1 MVTGTHLRRPG
12 RKEGGALQEERMNR
26 VRVAM
31 AVLSAIA
38 LVTVA
43 VPFADAGRGMG
54 FGEGV
59 SACRTISNGV
69 NPPQVVNLEVET
81 IPTTVAGAPVGP
93 PVLLCELSTIG
104 ETANASSR
112 VPETQSVAN
121 PTNIVCYP
129 INAPDSPK
137 QTVTITDPFTNATGS
152 SQQATLG
159 GVYLL
164 CVRAI
169 VDFTP

>member
-1 MVTGTHLRRPG
+1 
-12 RKEGGALQEERMNR
+12 
-26 VRVAM
+26 M

-59 SACRTISNGV
+59 TACRTISNGV
-69 NPPQVVNLEVET
+69 NPPQVVDLDVDT
-81 IPTTVAGAPVGP
+81 IPTTVKGAPVGP
-93 PVLLCELSTIG
+93 PVLLCDLATLG
-104 ETANASSR
+104 ETANKSAR
-112 VPETQSVAN
+112 VPETQSVSGAE
-121 PTNIVCYP
+121 NIVCYP
-129 INAPDSPK
+129 VNAPDSPK

-152 SQQATLG
+152 SQQATIG

-164 CVRAI
+164 CVKAI

>member
-1 MVTGTHLRRPG
+1 
-12 RKEGGALQEERMNR
+12 MNR

-43 VPFADAGRGMG
+43 VPLADAGRGMG

-69 NPPQVVNLEVET
+69 NPPHVVNLDVET
-81 IPTTVAGAPVGP
+81 IPNTVARVPVGP
-93 PVLLCELSTIG
+93 PVLLCDLPTIG
-104 ETANASSR
+104 ETANINR
-112 VPETQSVAN
+112 VPDTQSVGSGF
-121 PTNIVCYP
+121 TNIVCYP
-129 INAPDSPK
+129 VNAPDSPK
-137 QTVTITDPFTNATGS
+137 QTVAITDPFTNATGS
-152 SQQATLG
+152 TQHATIG